1 MGFSDI
7 FKRCRLETVSEFLIS
22 GDSILK
28 GREEE
33 SYEKLIEKSEE
44 EIYSVI
50 RSLTDDIKKITS
62 FENTLAKH
70 DTVLINAYFET
81 GFIAGIMLTKEAID
95 RIKGYNK

>member
-1 MGFSDI
+1 MDFSDI
-7 FKRCRLETVSEFLIS
+7 FKRCRLETISEFLIS

-28 GREEE
+28 EREAE
-33 SYEKLIEKSEE
+33 SYDRLIEKSEE

-62 FENTLAKH
+62 FENALANR

-81 GFIAGIMLTKEAID
+81 GFIAGVKLTREAAG
-95 RIKGYNK
+95 RIKGK